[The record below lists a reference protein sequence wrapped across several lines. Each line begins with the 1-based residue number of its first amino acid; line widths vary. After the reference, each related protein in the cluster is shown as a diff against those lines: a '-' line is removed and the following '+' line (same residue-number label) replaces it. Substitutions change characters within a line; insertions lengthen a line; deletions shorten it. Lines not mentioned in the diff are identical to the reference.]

1 MTRFTMGMRPVLPGY
16 GQAMREPKAASRA
29 GKDGYPPFD
38 VVMLDEDHYRITL
51 AVAGFGED
59 ELEVVI
65 ENGELLIR
73 GAQEKGDEG
82 KRIFLHRGIATR
94 RFMKRFALGENVE
107 VRSARLENG
116 LLHVDLERVRP
127 ESVQKRIAIRRG

>member
-16 GQAMREPKAASRA
+16 GPAMREPKADSRP
-29 GKDGYPPFD
+29 GKDGYPPCD

-59 ELEVVI
+59 ELDIVI
-65 ENGELLIR
+65 ENGELRIS

-82 KRIFLHRGIATR
+82 ERIFLHRGIATR

-107 VRSARLENG
+107 VRGARLENG

-127 ESVQKRIAIRRG
+127 KSVQKRIAIRRG